1 MPELRERLWPH
12 AMQTLDFRL
21 VEPGNLLELPVA
33 SVRERPLRRPG
44 QRRWKVGFL
53 LRFHG
58 NALRDDPEGHVG
70 HVWICYQPAPLQ
82 LDMFGPQVIEQP
94 HAVSQQHGDNVYVYF
109 VQ

>member
-12 AMQTLDFRL
+12 AMSSLYLRL
-21 VEPGNLLELPVA
+21 VEPGELLEPLVA

-53 LRFHG
+53 LRIHG
-58 NALRDDPEGHVG
+58 NPLPDNPEGHVG
-70 HVWICYQPAPLQ
+70 HVWVCYEPGPLQ
-82 LDMFGPQVIEQP
+82 LDMFGPVVIEHP
-94 HAVSQQHGDNVYVYF
+94 HAVPLQHGDNVYVYF